1 MFVYEMHMSLKVA
14 QSSKWCF
21 YVHHRDIFSRQSNVI
36 QQLLTQSDKGSN
48 VTVVVVV
55 SSDKSV
61 G

>member
-1 MFVYEMHMSLKVA
+1 MSLKVA